1 MTRSRI
7 RRRVPAWAIEIIE
20 RVSKARRRIART
32 AFPGKFT
39 RKGSL
44 RYIAVPS
51 SVEERMGL
59 KEGDYLDVVI
69 SWPVTEEFDIDSGMN
84 ARAGCDNEAAEGRN
98 DSETD

>member
-1 MTRSRI
+1 MIRSI
-7 RRRVPAWAIEIIE
+7 TKGGCTI
-20 RVSKARRRIART
+20 KRIART

-39 RKGSL
+39 KKGSL

-69 SWPVTEEFDIDSGMN
+69 SWPMMEEYDLEGLEEGVEKTHTEKE
-84 ARAGCDNEAAEGRN
+84 
-98 DSETD
+98 